1 MTFKGVI
8 NWGGAVRS
16 RKKISVVYLA
26 NPMLLVEV
34 TNKIFDNNIIVVED
48 HVPEP
53 SWKSLCP
60 S

>member
-1 MTFKGVI
+1 M
-8 NWGGAVRS
+8 GGAIRS

-34 TNKIFDNNIIVVED
+34 TNKRFDNNIIVVEV